1 MDNRQDN
8 KAFAM
13 IADLDGDIA
22 DLRPTDLPETLD
34 ILPVRNIVVFP
45 GVVTPILVGR
55 ASSLALVKKAEKTG
69 RVISVFTQRDPEVDE
84 PCVTYL
90 YDVGVLAKVVKTI
103 SLPGGNLT
111 ARVARRIF
119 LDFVFQS
126 FQYLLSRKWRM
137 SVRAAIVLQP
147 ALMNVAK
154 QVFPQPLQSYAN
166 LACLPLCL

>member
-84 PCVTYL
+84 PGVTDL

-111 ARVARRIF
+111 AIIQGLCRTELITITELKPHDTTETNAINRV
-119 LDFVFQS
+119 
-126 FQYLLSRKWRM
+126 
-137 SVRAAIVLQP
+137 
-147 ALMNVAK
+147 
-154 QVFPQPLQSYAN
+154 
-166 LACLPLCL
+166 